1 QGDQARFPE
10 PRGRLRRDLQGHVQ
24 EAAHRAVPRAAE
36 DHRSALP
43 RTAPAQPSSGRP
55 GEVRRLRVVCLG
67 LSRRRDLRGGRGQH
81 RGGALLA
88 GRAVRPRLPDQ
99 LRPLHPV
106 RPVHRGVP
114 HARAHDDQR
123 VRTGRLQPRQPHLHQ
138 GAAARRPGGGHGG
151 QPARHVP
158 GHRRTGL
165 LPGPG
170 DRGRARH
177 GAPGRPLEGGGR
189 PGGRLHVRPGRTGVG
204 AGDRPMTQLAAYTT
218 STGEAVQ
225 FWILGTIAV
234 IGALCTVFMKR
245 AVHSALCLAGTMI
258 ILAVFY
264 LANGAY
270 FLGVVQIV
278 VYTGAVMMLFLFV
291 VMLVG
296 VTAADSLKE
305 TIKGQRW
312 LALLC
317 MAGFG
322 ILLIGGIGNASLT
335 EFNGIGAAN
344 AGGNVEGIAALLF
357 TRYVFAFEITGALL
371 ITAAVGAMVLTHR
384 ERTERA
390 RTQRELA
397 EQRVREGTYLP
408 PLPAPG
414 VYARHNAVDIAG
426 LLPDGT
432 PSDLTVSATLRER
445 GQIRDVSQEAM
456 NDLRALEQR
465 AEERLGRTAIETAPS
480 KGTEEGQK

>member
-1 QGDQARFPE
+1 M
-10 PRGRLRRDLQGHVQ
+10 
-24 EAAHRAVPRAAE
+24 
-36 DHRSALP
+36 
-43 RTAPAQPSSGRP
+43 TA
-55 GEVRRLRVVCLG
+55 
-67 LSRRRDLRGGRGQH
+67 
-81 RGGALLA
+81 
-88 GRAVRPRLPDQ
+88 
-99 LRPLHPV
+99 
-106 RPVHRGVP
+106 
-114 HARAHDDQR
+114 
-123 VRTGRLQPRQPHLHQ
+123 
-138 GAAARRPGGGHGG
+138 
-151 QPARHVP
+151 
-158 GHRRTGL
+158 
-165 LPGPG
+165 
-170 DRGRARH
+170 
-177 GAPGRPLEGGGR
+177 
-189 PGGRLHVRPGRTGVG
+189 
-204 AGDRPMTQLAAYTT
+204 QLAAYST

-234 IGALCTVFMKR
+234 IGALCTILMKR

-270 FLGVVQIV
+270 FLGVVQII
-278 VYTGAVMMLFLFV
+278 VYTGAIMMLFLFV

-317 MAGFG
+317 GLGFG
-322 ILLIGGIGNASLT
+322 VLLIAGIGNASLS
-335 EFNGIGAAN
+335 EFNGIGQAN
-344 AGGNVEGIAALLF
+344 ADGNVEGIAALLF

-390 RTQRELA
+390 KTQRELS
-397 EQRVREGTYLP
+397 EQRVREGKQLP

-432 PSDLTVSATLRER
+432 PSDLTVSKTLRER
-445 GQIRDVSQEAM
+445 GQIRDVSQEAL

-465 AEERLGRTAIETAPS
+465 AEERLERKAIEPTTFKRPEEAS
-480 KGTEEGQK
+480 K

>member
-1 QGDQARFPE
+1 
-10 PRGRLRRDLQGHVQ
+10 
-24 EAAHRAVPRAAE
+24 
-36 DHRSALP
+36 
-43 RTAPAQPSSGRP
+43 
-55 GEVRRLRVVCLG
+55 
-67 LSRRRDLRGGRGQH
+67 
-81 RGGALLA
+81 
-88 GRAVRPRLPDQ
+88 
-99 LRPLHPV
+99 
-106 RPVHRGVP
+106 
-114 HARAHDDQR
+114 
-123 VRTGRLQPRQPHLHQ
+123 
-138 GAAARRPGGGHGG
+138 
-151 QPARHVP
+151 
-158 GHRRTGL
+158 
-165 LPGPG
+165 
-170 DRGRARH
+170 
-177 GAPGRPLEGGGR
+177 
-189 PGGRLHVRPGRTGVG
+189 
-204 AGDRPMTQLAAYTT
+204 MTEQLAAYAT

-225 FWILGTIAV
+225 FWILGTVAV
-234 IGALCTVFMKR
+234 IGALCTVFMRR

-258 ILAVFY
+258 VLAVFY

-278 VYTGAVMMLFLFV
+278 VYTGAIMMLFLFV

-317 MAGFG
+317 GLGFG
-322 ILLIGGIGNASLT
+322 ILLVGGIGNASLS
-335 EFNGIGAAN
+335 EFSGVGEAN
-344 AGGNVEGIAALLF
+344 AGGNVQGLASLMF

-397 EQRVREGTYLP
+397 EQRVREGRYLP

-432 PSDLTVSATLRER
+432 PSDLTVSKTLRDR
-445 GQIRDVSQEAM
+445 GQVRDVSQEAI
-456 NDLRALEQR
+456 NDLRAMEQR
-465 AEERLGRTAIETAPS
+465 AEERLERRAIEPPVFKRAEEAS
-480 KGTEEGQK
+480 K

>member
-1 QGDQARFPE
+1 M
-10 PRGRLRRDLQGHVQ
+10 
-24 EAAHRAVPRAAE
+24 
-36 DHRSALP
+36 
-43 RTAPAQPSSGRP
+43 TA
-55 GEVRRLRVVCLG
+55 
-67 LSRRRDLRGGRGQH
+67 
-81 RGGALLA
+81 
-88 GRAVRPRLPDQ
+88 
-99 LRPLHPV
+99 
-106 RPVHRGVP
+106 
-114 HARAHDDQR
+114 
-123 VRTGRLQPRQPHLHQ
+123 
-138 GAAARRPGGGHGG
+138 
-151 QPARHVP
+151 
-158 GHRRTGL
+158 
-165 LPGPG
+165 
-170 DRGRARH
+170 
-177 GAPGRPLEGGGR
+177 
-189 PGGRLHVRPGRTGVG
+189 
-204 AGDRPMTQLAAYTT
+204 QLAAYST

-234 IGALCTVFMKR
+234 IGALCTILMKR

-278 VYTGAVMMLFLFV
+278 VYTGAIMMLFLFV

-317 MAGFG
+317 GLGFG
-322 ILLIGGIGNASLT
+322 VLLIAGIGNASLS
-335 EFNGIGAAN
+335 EFNGIGQAN
-344 AGGNVEGIAALLF
+344 AGGNVEGIATLLF

-390 RTQRELA
+390 KTQRELS
-397 EQRVREGTYLP
+397 EQRVREGKQLP

-432 PSDLTVSATLRER
+432 PSDLTVSKTLRER
-445 GQIRDVSQEAM
+445 GQIRDVSQEAL

-465 AEERLGRTAIETAPS
+465 AEERLERKAIEPTTFKRPEEAS
-480 KGTEEGQK
+480 K